1 MTTRVA
7 LLRGI
12 NLGSHKKVPM
22 ARLRDL
28 AESLGLSH
36 PRTYVQSG
44 NLVFETD
51 LDEAATVEML
61 ERALRRELGFE
72 VPVISRSAEELA
84 EIASS
89 HPFAELEIDD
99 RFLHVAFLDRVPDQ
113 PLDDQI
119 DATQYLPDRFHSEGR
134 EIYLAYPTGSGRSK
148 LSHALLEKKLD
159 VSATSRNWRTVS
171 KLAELAGSP

>member
-12 NLGSHKKVPM
+12 NLGAHKKVPM
-22 ARLRDL
+22 ARLRAV
-28 AESLGLSH
+28 AEDLGLTH

-51 LDEAATVEML
+51 LDEAATVVLL
-61 ERALRRELGFE
+61 EGALRREFTFE
-72 VPVISRSAEELA
+72 IPVISRSADEMA
-84 EIASS
+84 DVASS
-89 HPFAELEIDD
+89 HPFGELAIDD
-99 RFLHVAFLDRVPDQ
+99 RLLHVAFLDRAPDQ

-119 DATQYLPDRFHSEGR
+119 DATKYLPDRFHCDGR

-148 LSHALLEKKLD
+148 LSHALLERKLG

-171 KLAELAGSP
+171 KLVELAGSS

>member
-28 AESLGLSH
+28 AEGLGLSD

-44 NLVFETD
+44 NLVVETD
-51 LDEAATVEML
+51 LDEAGTVELL
-61 ERALRRELGFE
+61 EGALHKEFGFT
-72 VPVISRSAEELA
+72 VPVISRSADEMA
-84 EIASS
+84 DIASG
-89 HPFAELEIDD
+89 HPFTDLGIDD
-99 RFLHVAFLDRVPDQ
+99 RLLHVAFLDRVPDQ
-113 PLDDQI
+113 SLHDRI
-119 DATQYLPDRFHSEGR
+119 DATRYAPDRFHCDGR
-134 EIYLAYPTGSGRSK
+134 EIYLAYPNGSGRSK
-148 LSHALLEKKLD
+148 LSHALLEKQLD

-171 KLAELAGSP
+171 KVAELAGSS